1 MSKKLLQVLRGE
13 RVDPPPVWLMRQAG
27 RYLPEYR
34 ELHEQ
39 AGDFLSLATTPDL
52 AAEVTLQPVRRF
64 MLDAAI
70 LFSDILLVPWG
81 LGQRLEYANGSGPV
95 LSPIRS
101 AADLLRLDSTRLS
114 SVIGSVA
121 QIVRR
126 VGDAL
131 GSSDG
136 DAALIG
142 FAGAPWTVACYMIEG
157 CGSRDFV
164 APRMMAYSNAALLDG
179 LIALLTETTI
189 SYLAA
194 QAEAGAE
201 AIMLFDSW
209 AGLLPPSQFR
219 RYVLA
224 PTSSISAALRQ
235 RFPGLPLIGFPRLA
249 GTFLGEYAVATGVSA
264 VGIDTS
270 VSPEVAASLL
280 PSSTAVQGNLDPL
293 ALLAGGEELKLQ
305 TRYISAA
312 LENRPHIFNVGH
324 GILPDTPPKHVDDL
338 VRIVRQGL
346 GRAPLGVVS
355 QGGGNSPTAAQDI
368 FDS

>member
-1 MSKKLLQVLRGE
+1 MSKKLLRVLRGE
-13 RVDPPPVWLMRQAG
+13 RVDPPPIWLMRQAG

-34 ELHEQ
+34 ALREQ
-39 AGDFLSLATTPDL
+39 AGDFLSFATMPDL

-64 MLDAAI
+64 VLDAAI

-81 LGQRLEYANGSGPV
+81 LGQRLEYTSGAGPV

-101 AADLLRLDSTRLS
+101 AVDLSQLSPTRLS
-114 SVIGSVA
+114 SVIGAVA
-121 QIVRR
+121 QTVHRVR
-126 VGDAL
+126 GAL
-131 GSSDG
+131 GNGGS

-157 CGSRDFV
+157 CGSRDF
-164 APRMMAYSNAALLDG
+164 AAARMMAYRDAGLLDG
-179 LIALLTETTI
+179 LIGLLTETTI

-224 PTSSISAALRQ
+224 PNSSISAALRQ

-249 GTFLGEYAVATGVSA
+249 GTLLGEYAVATGVDA
-264 VGIDTS
+264 VGIDTA
-270 VSPEVAASLL
+270 VSPKVGASLL
-280 PSSTAVQGNLDPL
+280 PVGTAVQGNLDPL
-293 ALLAGGEELKLQ
+293 AVLVGGKELRVQ
-305 TRYISAA
+305 TGYILAA
-312 LENRPHIFNVGH
+312 LNNRPHIFNVGH
-324 GILPDTPPKHVDDL
+324 GILPDTPPRHVADL
-338 VRIVRQGL
+338 VRIVRQGQSRPV
-346 GRAPLGVVS
+346 GRDLTGSAG
-355 QGGGNSPTAAQDI
+355 SPTATQDTI
-368 FDS
+368 